1 MLYNLIMTIVLVNG
15 DYESNLIDTNLT
27 KEQCNVRT
35 VLLDKIVKEE
45 LEVDKR
51 NNVDNQI
58 SVVRVFCT
66 EIKQTNTYKYK
77 TI

>member
-15 DYESNLIDTNLT
+15 DYESNLVDTNLT

-35 VLLDKIVKEE
+35 VVLDKIVKEE

-66 EIKQTNTYKYK
+66 EIKQTNTHKYK

>member
-1 MLYNLIMTIVLVNG
+1 MTIVLVNG

-35 VLLDKIVKEE
+35 VVLDKIVKEE

-66 EIKQTNTYKYK
+66 EAKPYKK
-77 TI
+77 V

>member
-1 MLYNLIMTIVLVNG
+1 MLYNLIMTIILVNG

-35 VLLDKIVKEE
+35 VVLDKIVKEE

-66 EIKQTNTYKYK
+66 EIKQYKR
-77 TI
+77 I

>member
-1 MLYNLIMTIVLVNG
+1 MTIVLVNG

-35 VLLDKIVKEE
+35 VVLDKIVKEE

-58 SVVRVFCT
+58 SFVRVFCT
-66 EIKQTNTYKYK
+66 EIKQTNTHKHK